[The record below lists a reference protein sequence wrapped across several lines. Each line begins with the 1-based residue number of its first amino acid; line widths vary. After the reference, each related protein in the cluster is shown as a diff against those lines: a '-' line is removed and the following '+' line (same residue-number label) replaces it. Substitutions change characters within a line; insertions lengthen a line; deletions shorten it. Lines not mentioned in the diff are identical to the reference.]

1 MYRVGSK
8 PRSED
13 CTPTLIHSCTANL
26 QEQFEDT
33 PLRVADKVS
42 HAWGVRMGTRRYYPL
57 DAHIQS
63 PHVPWVK
70 GSIRCTFGS
79 STHCR
84 CQAKG
89 RYAEAL
95 LRRAVVNAI
104 RAQEQ

>member
-1 MYRVGSK
+1 MHTYV
-8 PRSED
+8 
-13 CTPTLIHSCTANL
+13 L
-26 QEQFEDT
+26 
-33 PLRVADKVS
+33 
-42 HAWGVRMGTRRYYPL
+42 RMGTRRYYPL